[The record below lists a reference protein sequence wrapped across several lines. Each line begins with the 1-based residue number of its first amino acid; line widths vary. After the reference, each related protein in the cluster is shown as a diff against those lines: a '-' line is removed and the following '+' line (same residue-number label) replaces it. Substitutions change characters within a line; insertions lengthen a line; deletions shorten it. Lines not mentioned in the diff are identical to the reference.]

1 MAVPSV
7 HLAYSVMLAVTVSRS
22 KSQGRVMSKSV
33 YQPSSTKPSLVGSS
47 GRVTYCPRL
56 TTCSGT
62 KEPPL
67 LSNFTVQS
75 SVTTTVTSR
84 ASAA

>member
-1 MAVPSV
+1 
-7 HLAYSVMLAVTVSRS
+7 MLAVTVSRS

-47 GRVTYCPRL
+47 GRVTRWPRL